1 MTRRHTANAALSNGV
16 KKGLQLKLQSAAF
29 KQVWR
34 RVVSVADATRQAHEL
49 LYRAKRRGQATEDNG
64 QPTEARDDLRLLT
77 QTPKHPNDHL
87 N

>member
-49 LYRAKRRGQATEDNG
+49 SCIARSAAAKRQKTVDSRLRQGAT
-64 QPTEARDDLRLLT
+64 
-77 QTPKHPNDHL
+77 
-87 N
+87 